1 MTIVWRDQMSVGNHL
16 VDIDHRLLICMIN
29 SVEFALQSP
38 GDEMVR
44 LEFSLDELEEYTDV
58 HFDREERL
66 QLKIGYAGY
75 GDHKLLHRSL
85 VDRLKEIRLSILK
98 IGDPL
103 QLGRESPRLAELLR
117 DWLLVHVL
125 LEDMKMKTV
134 FLKHPFNLA
143 P

>member
-1 MTIVWRDQMSVGNHL
+1 MSVGNHL
-16 VDIDHRLLICMIN
+16 VDMDHRLLICMIN
-29 SVEFALQSP
+29 SVELALQSP
-38 GDEMVR
+38 GDDMAR
-44 LEFSLDELEEYTDV
+44 LEFSLDELEAYTDV

-66 QLKIGYAGY
+66 QLKIGYTGH

-98 IGDPL
+98 IGDPH
-103 QLGRESPRLAELLR
+103 QLERESPRLAELLR

-125 LEDMKMKTV
+125 QEDMKMKTA
-134 FLKHPFNLA
+134 FLRHPFSLA